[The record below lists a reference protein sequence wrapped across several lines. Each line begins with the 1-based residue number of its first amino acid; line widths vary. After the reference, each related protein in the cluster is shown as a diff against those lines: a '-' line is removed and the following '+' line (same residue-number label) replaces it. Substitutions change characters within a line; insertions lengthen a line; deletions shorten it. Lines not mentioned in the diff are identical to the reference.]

1 LAATV
6 LESLLPLLTSE
17 KGEILETEKLVS
29 ICRGLELEQLGIL
42 VLETLASNR
51 KNALEDEDD
60 EQPRKRPR
68 IEGGGPA
75 SKKRFS
81 KSEIL
86 ALIDLYKSMGDL
98 ESARELY
105 LQEMASQVSFCQV
118 IKVKA
123 KI

>member
-17 KGEILETEKLVS
+17 KGEVLETEKLVS

-51 KNALEDEDD
+51 KNALEDEDG

-75 SKKRFS
+75 SKKKLA

-105 LQEMASQVSFCQV
+105 LQEMASQVRFC
-118 IKVKA
+118 
-123 KI
+123 